1 MPFLRC
7 MHNKSKKSTAH
18 SLRAYLDTDQGSQTI
33 LSFCRSLKRVSLA
46 IFRRRNVLRIEG
58 SMTLEAAF
66 ALPLFL
72 FAVIN
77 IMFAINIIGMQSR
90 INAAL
95 HQTGNKMAFAGYVY
109 ERTVGSALPDSLA
122 GVAMSHIYARGS
134 ILEYVGKNYL
144 EQSCIVGGGGGIS
157 LADSSVMNEGDII
170 DLQVSYKVKPF
181 SDIMG
186 FSGFNISQRYYGRA
200 WTGYDVTQFV
210 SDAKQEDP
218 MVFITETGTVY
229 HVDRNCTY
237 LNPSVESI
245 PAITVNERRN
255 HSGGKYYPCEIC
267 GAGAGMVQ
275 VYITE
280 QGSSYH
286 SRINCSGL
294 KRTIYT
300 VPLSQTG
307 GRGRCSKCG

>member
-1 MPFLRC
+1 MPFLRF

-18 SLRAYLDTDQGSQTI
+18 SLRAYLDTDQGGQTI

-46 IFRRRNVLRIEG
+46 IFRRKSILRIRG

-66 ALPLFL
+66 ALPFFL

-77 IMFAINIIGMQSR
+77 ILFAVNIIGTQSR

-109 ERTVGSALPDSLA
+109 ERTVGGALPDSLA
-122 GVAMSHIYARGS
+122 GVAMTHLYARGS
-134 ILEYVGKNYL
+134 ILEYVGRGYL
-144 EQSCIVGGGGGIS
+144 EQSCIVGGSSGVSFAG
-157 LADSSVMNEGDII
+157 SSVMGEGDII
-170 DLQVSYKVKPF
+170 DLQVSYRVKPF
-181 SDIMG
+181 SGIMG
-186 FSGFNISQRYYGRA
+186 FSGFAISQRYYGRA

-210 SDAKQEDP
+210 SDTKQEDP

-229 HVDRNCTY
+229 HMDRNCTY
-237 LNPSVESI
+237 LNPSVESV
-245 PAITVNERRN
+245 PEITVSEKRN
-255 HSGGKYYPCEIC
+255 QSGGKYYPCELC
-267 GAGAGMVQ
+267 GAGTGMGQ
-275 VYITE
+275 VYITK

-300 VPLSQTG
+300 VPLSRVG